1 MMLSIVFR
9 TKLFESNNFGQFPIN
24 FVLFIGFR
32 TKNFGP
38 KIFCTLSYQY

>member
-9 TKLFESNNFGQFPIN
+9 TKLFESNNLGQFPVN
-24 FVLFIGFR
+24 FALFIGFR
-32 TKNFGP
+32 TKNFGA